1 MKICFVCCEYP
12 PAPHGGIGSMTQVL
26 GRALVAAGHE
36 VRVIG
41 IYPSLD
47 GLAEAE
53 DDGGIGVYRLQR
65 PGGRFGWTRGRR
77 LLFERIARWVE
88 RGETDLVEVPDWE
101 GYAAC
106 WPSLAAPVVTR
117 LHGSI
122 TYFTREMEEPLD
134 WPAYCLEAASFHR
147 ADYCCSTSAYTAYRT
162 ARLFGSRLRPVS
174 VLFNPVD
181 VPVETPPWSRD
192 CRRVVY
198 AGTLTAK
205 KGVVSLI
212 RSWPR
217 VALSRPDAEL
227 HLFGKDAGAP
237 DGGPMRDLLVSL
249 LPEECAVSVHFHG
262 HCNRER
268 LQSEFRACRLAVF
281 PSFAEAFSL
290 APMEAMAEGC
300 PVICSARCSGPEL
313 IEHGVNGLLIDPGS
327 PAQIGDAILR
337 LLNDDAGCERLGAAG
352 RRTVAD
358 RFSSGV
364 IAARNEE
371 FYRACVSRYA

>member
-1 MKICFVCCEYP
+1 
-12 PAPHGGIGSMTQVL
+12 MTRVL

-41 IYPSLD
+41 VYPSLD
-47 GLAEAE
+47 GLLDSEV
-53 DDGGIGVYRLQR
+53 DDGIRVYRLQR
-65 PGGRFGWTRGRR
+65 PAGRFGWTRGRR
-77 LLFERIARWVE
+77 LLFQQIARWAE

-106 WPSLAAPVVTR
+106 WPSLAVPVVTR

-122 TYFTREMEEPLD
+122 TYFNREMQEPLD

-147 ADYCCSTSAYTAYRT
+147 ADYCCSTSAYTSRRT

-181 VPVETPPWSRD
+181 IPLDAPPSTRD
-192 CRRVVY
+192 PRRVVY

-212 RSWPR
+212 RAWPR
-217 VALSRPDAEL
+217 VASCRPDAEL
-227 HLFGKDAGAP
+227 QLFGRDAGAP
-237 DGGPMRDLLVSL
+237 DGRPMRELLLSL
-249 LPEECAVSVHFHG
+249 LPPECARSVHFQG
-262 HCNRER
+262 HCHRER
-268 LQSEFRACRLAVF
+268 LQSEFRLCRLAVF

-290 APMEAMAEGC
+290 VPMEAMAENC
-300 PVICSARCSGPEL
+300 PVIYSARCSGPEL
-313 IEHGVNGLLIDPGS
+313 IEHGANGLLIDPGR
-327 PAQIGDAILR
+327 PEQIAEAILL
-337 LLNDDAGCERLGAAG
+337 LLNDNIRCERLGTAG
-352 RRTVAD
+352 RRTVAE

-364 IAARNEE
+364 LAARNEE
-371 FYRACVSRYA
+371 FYRACVSRNG